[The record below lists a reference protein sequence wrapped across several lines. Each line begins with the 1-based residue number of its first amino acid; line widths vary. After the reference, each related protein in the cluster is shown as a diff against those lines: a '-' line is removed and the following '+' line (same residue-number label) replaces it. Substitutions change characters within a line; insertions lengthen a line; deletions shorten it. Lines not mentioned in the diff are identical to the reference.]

1 MIALTVTARNLKMI
15 FNRNNTLET
24 DIELL
29 KQRITIMEI
38 DAEKFNKRFARK
50 LTETIVFGACGAI
63 LMGFITTL
71 ISGNSILAIFG
82 G

>member
-1 MIALTVTARNLKMI
+1 MI
-15 FNRNNTLET
+15 FKRSNTIET
-24 DIELL
+24 DVELL
-29 KQRITIMEI
+29 KQRVSLMEVE
-38 DAEKFNKRFARK
+38 AEKFNKKFARK

-71 ISGNSILAIFG
+71 IRGNGIFAMFG